1 MDEIFDIIASF
12 CIPRLQ
18 KWIVRGSRPTSS
30 LTFLTPSIKRCRLF
44 PTCLKREQGIEPP
57 VFIAGK
63 LVYGKM
69 VIKLYMPR
77 CWSSL
82 DQGQTR
88 FQHSSAAYLQTHLPM
103 PINQIVVSVITTVVF
118 RFGRILVR
126 SISIFITVCVAMGF
140 GMLCFSHDTNSSFQ
154 EEPELPPKLNP
165 REPGFTPICRD
176 RDFVESGDLL
186 DKTHRQIFTAPKWH
200 TRIAFSGLGGVG

>member
-140 GMLCFSHDTNSSFQ
+140 GMLWALECCVTVTILIHRFKKSRSYRRSSIRENRASHQ
-154 EEPELPPKLNP
+154 
-165 REPGFTPICRD
+165 
-176 RDFVESGDLL
+176 FVETGTLWKAETSSTKHI
-186 DKTHRQIFTAPKWH
+186 DKYSLHQNGTP
-200 TRIAFSGLGGVG
+200 G